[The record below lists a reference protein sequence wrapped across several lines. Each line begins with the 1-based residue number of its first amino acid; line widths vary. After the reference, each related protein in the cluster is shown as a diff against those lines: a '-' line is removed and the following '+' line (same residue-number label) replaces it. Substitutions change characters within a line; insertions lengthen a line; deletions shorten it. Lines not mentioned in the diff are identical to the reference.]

1 MPSVCCIILQCVA
14 EWCSVLRCVPV
25 VAVSLIGGNRSS
37 LGCPRL
43 VFVVMCCSVLQCVAV
58 CCSVLQC
65 RLSVVVGAVWGVCG
79 AGRDCVLHCV

>member
-14 EWCSVLRCVPV
+14 ECCSVLRCVLV

-37 LGCPRL
+37 LGCLRL

-58 CCSVLQC
+58 CCSV
-65 RLSVVVGAVWGVCG
+65 VCQ
-79 AGRDCVLHCV
+79 L